1 MLLLFI
7 CYHFNMNTK
16 VLCPYFSCLKGFV
29 YIHSHYQSLTF
40 KKVVDYC
47 YGDETVQCFVFLEN
61 KKETV
66 VN

>member
-1 MLLLFI
+1 
-7 CYHFNMNTK
+7 MNTK
-16 VLCPYFSCLKGFV
+16 VPCLYFSSLKGLI
-29 YIHSHYQSLTF
+29 YMHSHYQSLTF

-47 YGDETVQCFVFLEN
+47 YGDETVQCFVSLEN